1 MNYLQQFTELYPNLV
16 HEMKVCEHN
25 SSYHMEGSVWTHTC
39 MVYSHVQALHP
50 DNKVL
55 LLSAILHDIGKVLAY
70 RVDENNKTRFSG
82 HEGYS
87 ALVARSFLDDFN
99 CTDQEIID
107 ILTVISLHGV
117 NISQLSDIPYLSMFR
132 KADAAGR
139 ISNKPLEDYAPR
151 RFHKPHPKPTQTI
164 TILCGLPCSG
174 KSTYALDFDNV
185 ISRDAFL
192 MTHYAT
198 TDEDYNTAYSRVHS
212 DPTILADFN
221 SAFDKHLQQASKSK
235 VDYIIDM
242 TMLSLSDRRSIMA
255 KFPKAKFN
263 CVVFLPPLSVIEA
276 RNKDRKGKSLD
287 DSIYHKMSAKFVMP
301 TKAEGF
307 GSIQYILR

>member
-1 MNYLQQFTELYPNLV
+1 MQR
-16 HEMKVCEHN
+16 CEH
-25 SSYHMEGSVWTHTC
+25 SSPYHQEGSVWTHTC
-39 MVYSHVQALHP
+39 MVYSHIQALHH

-55 LLSAILHDIGKVLAY
+55 LLSAIFHDVGKVLAAKNIDGK
-70 RVDENNKTRFSG
+70 VRFSG

-87 ALVARSFLDDFN
+87 ALAARSALDSFD

-107 ILTVISLHGV
+107 ILNVISLHGV
-117 NISQLSDIPYLSMFR
+117 NISQLSDIPYLAMFR

-139 ISNKPLEDYAPR
+139 ITNKPLEDYTSR

-174 KSTYALDFDNV
+174 KSTYALNFDNV

-192 MTHYAT
+192 RTHYAT
-198 TDEDYNTAYSRVHS
+198 ADEDYNTAYSKVHS
-212 DPTILADFN
+212 DPTILADLN
-221 SAFDKHLQQASKSK
+221 SAFNKHLQKASKSN

-242 TMLSLSDRRSIMA
+242 TMLSLSDRRSMMS

-276 RNKDRKGKSLD
+276 RNKVRKGKSLD
-287 DSIYHKMSAKFVMP
+287 DSIYDKMSAKFVMP

-307 GSIQYILR
+307 EAIQYILR

>member
-1 MNYLQQFTELYPNLV
+1 MNYLLKFTELYPKLV
-16 HEMKVCEHN
+16 SDMQRCEH
-25 SSYHMEGSVWTHTC
+25 SSPYHQEGSVWTHTC
-39 MVYSHVQALHP
+39 MVYSHIQALHH

-55 LLSAILHDIGKVLAY
+55 LLSAIFHDVGKVLS
-70 RVDENNKTRFSG
+70 RKDSDGKVRFSG

-87 ALVARSFLDDFN
+87 TFVSRSLLSGFE
-99 CTDQEIID
+99 CTDQEMID
-107 ILTVISLHGV
+107 ILNVISLHGV
-117 NISQLSDIPYLSMFR
+117 NISQLSDIPYLAMFR

-139 ISNKPLEDYAPR
+139 ITNKPLDAYSPR
-151 RFHKPHPKPTQTI
+151 RFHKPHPNPTQTI

-174 KSTYALDFDNV
+174 KSTYALNFDNV

-198 TDEDYNTAYSRVHS
+198 ADEDYNTTYSKVHA
-212 DPTILADFN
+212 DQTILADFN
-221 SAFDKHLQQASKSK
+221 TAFDKHLQQASKSN

-242 TMLSLSDRRSIMA
+242 TMLSLSDRRSMMA

-263 CVVFLPPLSVIEA
+263 CVVFLPPLSVIET
-276 RNKDRKGKSLD
+276 RNKVRKGKSLD
-287 DSIYHKMSAKFVMP
+287 PNVYNHMMAKFVMP

-307 GSIQYILR
+307 ESIQYILE